1 MKLVWSLIYLGFQM
15 SHTVGQMSQWLVHA
29 QHLKARTH
37 LFKTLSAERGRKKQ
51 GSNTEERWLKMRPGE
66 CSLTNCC
73 FMLLLVLVLTFW
85 VRIRHCTIPPMALV
99 TCLHVLILLH
109 LPQPWIVH
117 ILVEKTFKTYSQ
129 PKLTI
134 QIVLLTSSGNSV
146 SGGRSENW
154 TLGTCCNVERFCR
167 SFTLQHKSS

>member
-1 MKLVWSLIYLGFQM
+1 
-15 SHTVGQMSQWLVHA
+15 
-29 QHLKARTH
+29 
-37 LFKTLSAERGRKKQ
+37 
-51 GSNTEERWLKMRPGE
+51 
-66 CSLTNCC
+66 
-73 FMLLLVLVLTFW
+73 VLTFW
-85 VRIRHCTIPPMALV
+85 VRIRRCTIPPMAPV
-99 TCLHVLILLH
+99 MCLHVLILLH

-146 SGGRSENW
+146 SGGRSENG